1 MNRQLKFTIFTLFSD
16 ATLDQFSLQGHSLAK
31 YFLSSQ
37 FSVGAQPTLLTA
49 AHQRSLKLN
58 LISFSCESVFGT
70 ITKIPWA
77 LELHTFKTVTIN
89 STVHLMNTSYE
100 CGTDWFQNVFI
111 LCFFFFF
118 LIESFWFIFSAVQWW
133 QWWAVCAIAL
143 HQLGLRFQDWVE
155 TDGLSVWSLHVFSP
169 HVHVPP
175 SKDMKFQLNCSL

>member
-1 MNRQLKFTIFTLFSD
+1 MKRQLKFTIFTLFSD

-100 CGTDWFQNVFI
+100 CGTDWIKNVFI
-111 LCFFFFF
+111 LCFFFLFSNWIF
-118 LIESFWFIFSAVQWW
+118 LIHLQCCTVVTVVGGLCDCFTSVGSQVSRLGGNWW
-133 QWWAVCAIAL
+133 PFCIEFA
-143 HQLGLRFQDWVE
+143 
-155 TDGLSVWSLHVFSP
+155 VFSP